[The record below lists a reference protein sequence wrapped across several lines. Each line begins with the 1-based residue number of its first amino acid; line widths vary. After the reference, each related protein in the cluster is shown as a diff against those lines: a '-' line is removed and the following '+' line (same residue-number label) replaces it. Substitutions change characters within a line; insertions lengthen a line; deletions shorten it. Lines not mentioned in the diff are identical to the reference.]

1 MAGIVVGRIRVDNY
15 LLQYVVTK
23 NGSMINLTKNIKA
36 LLEPLGKKSIM
47 LLLLKLIK
55 LTMAYQA

>member
-23 NGSMINLTKNIKA
+23 NGSMINLTKKGII
-36 LLEPLGKKSIM
+36 EI
-47 LLLLKLIK
+47 IR
-55 LTMAYQA
+55 